1 MVFHENIFLF
11 STSLSENQNDIIV
24 LPTPSPD
31 PLLLP
36 ELIPHHAPPTQAT
49 PILTLSDLPSTFPY
63 HSHMAIDD
71 ALSFSLDVSELSPPP
86 ITPHLPFIPSSP
98 SMDIHPPPIHQS
110 TCPTKNPSH
119 FKDYQAQYVAL
130 LAFGALSPITSST
143 RYPITQ
149 YVTPHRNFINN
160 IS

>member
-36 ELIPHHAPPTQAT
+36 GAT
-49 PILTLSDLPSTFPY
+49 PVLTLSDSPSTFPY